1 MINVDDL
8 ATRFFTQLVG
18 RVHGPM
24 HFRLILQPVMAVIF
38 ATKDGIKDA
47 HVGRPPYFWGLF
59 TAPEH
64 RGEMLRTGWQS
75 VGKVFILALILDAIY
90 QYIELRWFY
99 PGEAIAVALILAI
112 IPYTLLRGPVNRLM
126 CLTRRKGLTKT

>member
-1 MINVDDL
+1 
-8 ATRFFTQLVG
+8 
-18 RVHGPM
+18 
-24 HFRLILQPVMAVIF
+24 
-38 ATKDGIKDA
+38 
-47 HVGRPPYFWGLF
+47 
-59 TAPEH
+59 
-64 RGEMLRTGWQS
+64 MLRTGWQS

-99 PGEAIAVALILAI
+99 PGEAIAVALSLAI

>member
-47 HVGRPPYFWGLF
+47 HVVGR
-59 TAPEH
+59 
-64 RGEMLRTGWQS
+64 
-75 VGKVFILALILDAIY
+75 LISGDSS
-90 QYIELRWFY
+90 
-99 PGEAIAVALILAI
+99 P
-112 IPYTLLRGPVNRLM
+112 
-126 CLTRRKGLTKT
+126 RRSIGARC